1 MSIRHTVLRQYK
13 DASSN
18 ILQLSESIDGGTEK
32 NLDLSIAVGA
42 NTLVPFTLDR
52 SILKSLCINSDVA
65 ITVYTNAASG
75 GSPTDTIAIAAG
87 QALIWTLATDL
98 LAKCPITA
106 NITALYITNAA
117 GGPSAFKLRSMST

>member
-1 MSIRHTVLRQYK
+1 MSIRHSVLRQYA

-18 ILQLSESIDGGTEK
+18 RLQLAENIDGGTEK

-42 NTLVPFTLDR
+42 NTLIPFTLDR

-65 ITVYTNAASG
+65 IIVYTNAAST

-117 GGPSAFKLRSMST
+117 GGPSAFRLRSMST